1 MTGVDIDKCPSM
13 NLAPVAI
20 PEWHRKDQ
28 AISVY
33 ECLSCNAS
41 KVQNDGERLRH
52 KTKCSGSLLWFFNI
66 TKMTQAF
73 QMFWSAD
80 SYSFHTDMSYSTR
93 LQISI
98 R

>member
-1 MTGVDIDKCPSM
+1 MTGVDIDKCLSM

-41 KVQNDGERLRH
+41 RVQNDSERLRH
-52 KTKCSGSLLWFFNI
+52 KTKYSGALLWFFNI
-66 TKMTQAF
+66 TKMT
-73 QMFWSAD
+73 
-80 SYSFHTDMSYSTR
+80 
-93 LQISI
+93 
-98 R
+98 

>member
-1 MTGVDIDKCPSM
+1 MTGVDIDKCLSM

-41 KVQNDGERLRH
+41 RVQNDSERLRH
-52 KTKCSGSLLWFFNI
+52 KTKYSVALLWFFNI
-66 TKMTQAF
+66 TKMTSAF
-73 QMFWSAD
+73 QMFYYAD
-80 SYSFHTDMSYSTR
+80 S
-93 LQISI
+93 
-98 R
+98 

>member
-1 MTGVDIDKCPSM
+1 MTGVDIDKCLSM

-41 KVQNDGERLRH
+41 RVQNDSERLRH
-52 KTKCSGSLLWFFNI
+52 KTKYSGALLWFFNI
-66 TKMTQAF
+66 TKMTSAF
-73 QMFWSAD
+73 QMFHYAD
-80 SYSFHTDMSYSTR
+80 S
-93 LQISI
+93 
-98 R
+98 